1 MFWAGKGADGLAVP
15 EVLGVVEELLAGFG
29 AEFIV
34 GLKEFPAIGVPLL
47 LLDEEEVLGDAEDFC
62 DLIQIVQISWLAVA
76 GLPALIHFK
85 IQC

>member
-1 MFWAGKGADGLAVP
+1 MVH

-29 AEFIV
+29 AESII

-47 LLDEEEVLGDAEDFC
+47 LLDEEEVFGDAEDFR
-62 DLIQIVQISWLAVA
+62 DLIQIVQVSGLAVA
-76 GLPALIHFK
+76 GLPDLIHFK